1 MKFFVVLAIV
11 AYSAA
16 TSAVKVTPEYSVNV
30 IHHPQGAHS
39 VYNPFVK
46 PTFTDFQSTA
56 PGSSY
61 FG

>member
-11 AYSAA
+11 AA
-16 TSAVKVTPEYSVNV
+16 TSAVKVTSPEYSVNIV
-30 IHHPQGAHS
+30 HHPQGGHS

-46 PTFTDFQSTA
+46 PGFQEFPSNG